1 VGRRISQA
9 IHQWPHVIPDRL
21 VIRVNWLRV
30 GFAGLLAATITIL
43 ITTLVTLRLQA
54 ISERTLQAVSGGPS
68 TLQLVAGPV
77 ASQGTDSRSPLVPLG
92 IIVRGPS
99 ELASAATVEIIG
111 LPSGS
116 VLSAGRLLGIPWR
129 IPAAQLSGAAILPPR
144 HFSGAVDFEV
154 ELRLADDTL
163 VERRSVHR
171 AMTDP
176 ELAAQ
181 ETMLLLSKAEGLLVQ
196 RDISAARLALRR
208 AANAGNARAAL
219 LLGGTYEGCLL
230 YPRCDADADRTTART
245 WYEKAAKFGLEEAR
259 QRLDRLASEEPGRDL
274 PSRR

>member
-9 IHQWPHVIPDRL
+9 IDQWPQLGPHRL

-30 GFAGLLAATITIL
+30 GFAGLLAATVTIL
-43 ITTLVTLRLQA
+43 VTILVTLRFQA
-54 ISERTLQAVSGGPS
+54 TSERTLQAVSGGPS
-68 TLQLVAGPV
+68 TLQLVAEP

-92 IIVRGPS
+92 IFVRGPS

-116 VLSAGRLLGIPWR
+116 VLSAGRPLGNRWR
-129 IPAAQLSGAAILPPR
+129 IPAAQLSGAVILPPR
-144 HFSGAVDFEV
+144 HFSGAVDLEAG
-154 ELRLADDTL
+154 LRLADDTL
-163 VERRSVHR
+163 VGRQSVHR

-181 ETMLLLSKAEGLLVQ
+181 EIMLLLSKAEGLLVQ
-196 RDISAARLALRR
+196 RDISAARLVLRR

-230 YPRCDADADRTTART
+230 YPRCNADADRTRART
-245 WYEKAAKFGLEEAR
+245 WYEKAAKFGSEEAR

-274 PSRR
+274 PSCR

>member
-9 IHQWPHVIPDRL
+9 IDQWPQVVPDRL

-30 GFAGLLAATITIL
+30 GFAGLLAATVTIFVTIL
-43 ITTLVTLRLQA
+43 VTR
-54 ISERTLQAVSGGPS
+54 ERTLQAVSGGPS
-68 TLQLVAGPV
+68 TLQLVAGP

-92 IIVRGPS
+92 SFVRGPS

-116 VLSAGRLLGIPWR
+116 VLSAGRPLGNRWR
-129 IPAAQLSGAAILPPR
+129 IPAAQLSGAVILPPR
-144 HFSGAVDFEV
+144 HFSGAVDLEA
-154 ELRLADDTL
+154 ELRLTDDTL

-181 ETMLLLSKAEGLLVQ
+181 ETMLFLSKAESLLVQ
-196 RDISAARLALRR
+196 RDISAARLVLPGRERWQRPRR
-208 AANAGNARAAL
+208 AVTWRDIRGMFALPPLQRGRRPYHSANL
-219 LLGGTYEGCLL
+219 V
-230 YPRCDADADRTTART
+230 
-245 WYEKAAKFGLEEAR
+245 
-259 QRLDRLASEEPGRDL
+259 
-274 PSRR
+274 

>member
-9 IHQWPHVIPDRL
+9 IDQWPQVVPDRL

-30 GFAGLLAATITIL
+30 GFAGLLAATVTIL
-43 ITTLVTLRLQA
+43 VTILVTLRFQA
-54 ISERTLQAVSGGPS
+54 TSERALQAVSGGPS
-68 TLQLVAGPV
+68 TLQLVAEP

-92 IIVRGPS
+92 IFVRGPR
-99 ELASAATVEIIG
+99 ELASATTVEIIG

-116 VLSAGRLLGIPWR
+116 VLSAGRPLGNRWR
-129 IPAAQLSGAAILPPR
+129 IPAAQLSGAVILPPR
-144 HFSGAVDFEV
+144 HFSGAVDLEA

-171 AMTDP
+171 AVTDP
-176 ELAAQ
+176 GLTAQ
-181 ETMLLLSKAEGLLVQ
+181 ETLLLVSKAEGLLVQ

-230 YPRCDADADRTTART
+230 YPRCNVDADRTTART
-245 WYEKAAKFGLEEAR
+245 WYEKAAKFGSEEAR

-274 PSRR
+274 PNRR